1 MVTSVNDPRVAAAI
15 AHWAPRFIAQGVDY
29 NDFVRTT
36 GRIQRWEDWCT
47 EWQRTAAEHEALAR
61 AAEER
66 DSPLAAADAWI
77 QAAMCHHFGK
87 FVFFDDLEQ
96 LRSASAATAADFA
109 RAAPLLDPPSLAV
122 AIPYGASRLPGYLRH
137 PIGVERPPV
146 VLLIAG
152 LDSTK
157 EEFHTFTGLFLR
169 RGVATLAFDGPGQG
183 EVEFDLPIE
192 PEFEKPLG
200 AVLDWL
206 ATRSDLDFSRVAAA
220 GVSLGGYYA
229 ARAAAFEPRL
239 TCAVAM
245 GGPFAFA
252 SDFDQL
258 PTLSRQAFQA
268 RSHSADLET
277 ARRRAAALSLEGVAN
292 RIRQPFLVVFGKE
305 DRLIPFGQA
314 ERLYAEISSAD
325 KRLEM
330 YEHGNHVVNNLPYAY
345 RPLVADWVADHLY
358 AGHAPNIRA
367 AGQLTARQKFGRKA
381 SAESRSSFV

>member
-1 MVTSVNDPRVAAAI
+1 MADPRVEAAI

-36 GRIQRWEDWCT
+36 SRIGRWEDWCR
-47 EWQRTAAEHEALAR
+47 EWQRTAEEHGALAR

-66 DSPLAAADAWI
+66 DSPLAAADAWV

-87 FVFFDDLEQ
+87 FVFFDDMDQ
-96 LRSASAATAADFA
+96 LRSASKASVSAFA
-109 RAAPLLDPPSLAV
+109 HAAPLLDPPALRV
-122 AIPYGASRLPGYLRH
+122 EVPYGAWRLPGYLRY

-146 VLLIAG
+146 VLLIPG

-157 EEFHTFTGLFLR
+157 EEFHTFTPLFLR

-183 EVEFDLPIE
+183 EMEFDLPIE
-192 PEFEKPLG
+192 PEYEKPLG
-200 AVLDWL
+200 AMLDWL
-206 ATRSDLDFSRVAAA
+206 STRSDLDSSRVAAA

-245 GGPFAFA
+245 GGPYVFAQN
-252 SDFDQL
+252 FDAKPAQ
-258 PTLSRQAFQA
+258 TRQAFQV
-268 RSHSADLET
+268 RSHSPDLET

-305 DRLIPFGQA
+305 DRLIPFQDA
-314 ERLYAEISSAD
+314 ERLYAEIPATD

-330 YEHGNHVVNNLPYAY
+330 YEHGNHVVNNMPYAY

-358 AGHAPNIRA
+358 AGHAPTIRSA
-367 AGQLTARQKFGRKA
+367 AQAAVR
-381 SAESRSSFV
+381 

>member
-1 MVTSVNDPRVAAAI
+1 MSDDPRVQAAI

-36 GRIQRWEDWCT
+36 ERIQRWPQWCT

-66 DSPLAAADAWI
+66 DSPLAAADAWV

-87 FVFFDDLEQ
+87 FVFFDDMDQ
-96 LRSASAATAADFA
+96 LRSASAATSDDFA
-109 RAAPLLDPPSLAV
+109 RAAPLLDPPAEPV
-122 AIPYGASRLPGYLRH
+122 RIPYASKQLPAYLRT
-137 PIGVERPPV
+137 PVGVTSPPV
-146 VLLIAG
+146 VILIAG

-157 EEFHTFTGLFLR
+157 EEFHTFTALFLR

-183 EVEFDLPIE
+183 EMEFDLPIE
-192 PEFEKPLG
+192 PAFEKPLG

-206 ATRSDLDFSRVAAA
+206 ATRSDLDSSRVAAA
-220 GVSLGGYYA
+220 GVSLGGYYV

-239 TCAVAM
+239 ACAVAM
-245 GGPFAFA
+245 GGPYAFA
-252 SDFDQL
+252 PNFDDL
-258 PTLSRQAFQA
+258 PSLSRQAFQI
-268 RSHSADLET
+268 RSHSPDLDT

-292 RIRQPFLVVFGKE
+292 RIQQPFLVVFGKQ
-305 DRLIPFGQA
+305 DRLIPYQDA
-314 ERLYAEISSAD
+314 ERLFAEIGSAD

-330 YEHGNHVVNNLPYAY
+330 YEHGNHVVNNMPYAY

-358 AGHAPNIRA
+358 AGHAPSIRRQSQLA
-367 AGQLTARQKFGRKA
+367 AR
-381 SAESRSSFV
+381 